1 MPEATI
7 DAVLE
12 ANDGAGDT
20 LTNTAT
26 EAEET
31 FSAISQAGVDFEDV
45 FAVLEQE
52 GVDKFVAAWDEL
64 LDSMKAR
71 LS

>member
-7 DAVLE
+7 DAVLGS
-12 ANDGAGDT
+12 NDNVSDALTDT
-20 LTNTAT
+20 AA

-31 FSAISQAGVDFEDV
+31 FSAISQAGIDFEDV

-52 GVDKFVAAWDEL
+52 GVDKFVAAWNEL
-64 LDSMKAR
+64 LDSMQAR